1 MSAPSTSTALAAPAA
16 GRVPRLPGFLSL
28 DRLDNGLTVALVD
41 NPQAPLVSTVLC
53 YRAGTRDE
61 PAGHGGVAHFLE
73 HMMFKGS
80 ARFGPGEVDRRTQ
93 ELGGSNNAFTS
104 HDATTYYFNF
114 AADRWRLALEIEA
127 DRMAG
132 LTLDPREVE
141 AERRV
146 ILEEIAM
153 YEDDPWDALNQQV
166 ERTFFDGHPYG
177 RPVLGTREELL
188 ATGAD
193 ELAAFHRARYR
204 PDTAVLVLAG
214 DLAGANGARGASR
227 ESARLDG
234 AKRVAERVREIFGD
248 LPGGGPARPAAP
260 VITPPDRCMRIERR
274 RGEMARLLIALPGPA
289 ADDPSFPAARLLAS
303 LLGGGR
309 GSRLYRALV
318 DEGQLCGWA
327 AAGLSEAL
335 DPTSLT
341 VVTEALPGVEPERV
355 DEVVLGL
362 LADLAERPPSAEEVD
377 RAREVLFA
385 DWSFGHER
393 ISQQALSLAS
403 DLALFE
409 RGWSE
414 RTLEAIAA
422 LGPEDVVRSAAA
434 RLVPEHGSVIGWSL
448 PDRSARP
455 ERSEEPDKAGGAEPA
470 GER

>member
-1 MSAPSTSTALAAPAA
+1 LNPSSTASAVA
-16 GRVPRLPGFLSL
+16 RVPRLPGFLSVE
-28 DRLDNGLTVALVD
+28 RLANGLTVALVD
-41 NPQAPLVSTVLC
+41 TPQAPLVSTVLC

-61 PAGHGGVAHFLE
+61 PAGHGGIAHFLE

-153 YEDDPWDALNQQV
+153 YEDDPWDALNLQV

-188 ATGAD
+188 ATGPD

-204 PDTAVLVLAG
+204 PDTAVLVIAG
-214 DLAGANGARGASR
+214 DLVGIDGGAGRRDEAARRDGAR
-227 ESARLDG
+227 
-234 AKRVAERVREIFGD
+234 RVAERVRADFGD
-248 LPGGGPARPAAP
+248 LPGGGPARPEAP
-260 VITPPDRCMRIERR
+260 VIVPPERCVRIERR
-274 RGEMARLLIALPGPA
+274 RGEMARLLVALPGPA
-289 ADDPSFPAARLLAS
+289 ADDPAFPSARLLAS
-303 LLGGGR
+303 VLGSGR

-341 VVTEALPGVEPERV
+341 VVTEALPGVEPARV
-355 DEVVLGL
+355 EETVLGL
-362 LADLAERPPSAEEVD
+362 LADLVARPPAADEVE

-403 DLALFE
+403 DLALLE

-414 RTLEAIAA
+414 RTLAAIAA
-422 LGPEDVVRSAAA
+422 CGPEDVARAAA
-434 RLVPEHGSVIGWSL
+434 ERLDPERGSVLGWSL
-448 PDRSARP
+448 P
-455 ERSEEPDKAGGAEPA
+455 EGSEEAEP
-470 GER
+470 EEDR

>member
-1 MSAPSTSTALAAPAA
+1 VSTPSITPAA
-16 GRVPRLPGFLSL
+16 DRVPRLPGSVWTE
-28 DRLDNGLTVALVD
+28 RLDNGLTVALVD

-53 YRAGTRDE
+53 FRAGTRDE
-61 PAGHGGVAHFLE
+61 PPGHGGVAHFLE

-114 AADRWRLALEIEA
+114 AADRWQLALEIEA

-132 LTLDPREVE
+132 LTLDPREVD

-153 YEDDPWDALNQQV
+153 YEDDPWDALNQQI

-188 ATGAD
+188 ATGPE

-204 PDTAVLVLAG
+204 PDTAVLVVAG
-214 DLAGANGARGASR
+214 DLARTNGGGASSGGGARPDDVA
-227 ESARLDG
+227 
-234 AKRVAERVREIFGD
+234 RVADRVREYFGS
-248 LPGGGPARPAAP
+248 LPGGGPKRPAAP
-260 VITPPDRCMRIERR
+260 IVPPPDRCLRVERR
-274 RGEMARLLIALPGPA
+274 RGEMARLLVALPGPA
-289 ADDPSFPAARLLAS
+289 AADPAFPVVRLLAS
-303 LLGGGR
+303 VLGAGR

-355 DEVVLGL
+355 EEVVFAL
-362 LADLAERPPSAEEVD
+362 LTDLAARPPSLDEVE

-414 RTLEAIAA
+414 RALAEIAA
-422 LGPEDVVRSAAA
+422 LGPEDVARAAA
-434 RLVPEHGSVIGWSL
+434 GCLDPERGSVVGWSL
-448 PDRSARP
+448 PDRSGDSAQQ
-455 ERSEEPDKAGGAEPA
+455 EEP
-470 GER
+470 